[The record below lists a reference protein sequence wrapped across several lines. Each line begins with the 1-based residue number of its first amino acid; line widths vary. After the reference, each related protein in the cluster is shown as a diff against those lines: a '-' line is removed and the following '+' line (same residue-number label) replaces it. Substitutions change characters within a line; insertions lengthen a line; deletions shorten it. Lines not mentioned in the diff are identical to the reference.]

1 MKTVLRYK
9 RKFVCVQC
17 WNKTPE
23 INKGRGA
30 REIGWVP
37 FENELKKYKCCLCGE
52 KGLYQCADKH

>member
-23 INKGRGA
+23 INQGRGA
-30 REIGWVP
+30 REIVWVP
-37 FENELKKYKCCLCGE
+37 FPDELKKYKCCSCGE
-52 KGLYQCADKH
+52 KGLYMPASRH